1 MKSKKELM
9 DALNKLVITEICSIF
24 PDIQRVW
31 EDQEFQKKF
40 ASTIGVKP
48 KDVMNGPKRNKSSY
62 LFFCQELRPSI
73 VAETPDIKP
82 NQVMVHLGKKWSEL
96 PVDDR
101 KRYDILA
108 TEDRRRYLALKEAN
122 KKLNKPIK
130 ISTYLQFCADERQ
143 GLKLKFPDLTT
154 KDITAKLGA
163 MWNDYKKNNPQYLKS
178 KYGYEVST
186 EQHYGQLNGNDKKL
200 ENGENY
206 ENGNEKENDITQ
218 SLNRRM
224 IPSIPASI
232 CSSNV
237 KAIQELIGATS
248 SMLKN
253 DKTPHSPRKIK
264 V

>member
-40 ASTIGVKP
+40 ATTIGVKP
-48 KDVMNGPKRNKSSY
+48 KDVLNGPKRNKSSY
-62 LFFCQELRPSI
+62 LFFCQEIRPSI
-73 VAETPDIKP
+73 VSETPDIKP

-96 PVDDR
+96 PLEERKKYDVMATEDR
-101 KRYDILA
+101 KRYLA
-108 TEDRRRYLALKEAN
+108 SKEAN

-143 GLKLKFPDLTT
+143 GLKLKHPDLTT
-154 KDITAKLGA
+154 KDITAKLGG

-178 KYGYEVST
+178 KYGYEVIETNYS
-186 EQHYGQLNGNDKKL
+186 QLNGGGSGDKKL
-200 ENGENY
+200 DNEEKNELNGGE
-206 ENGNEKENDITQ
+206 ELTQ
-218 SLNRRM
+218 SHRRRM
-224 IPSIPASI
+224 VPSIPASI
-232 CSSNV
+232 CSNNV
-237 KAIQELIGATS
+237 KAIQKLIGETS
-248 SMLKN
+248 YPKSSSVK
-253 DKTPHSPRKIK
+253 SIK